1 MLGNESISVRALE
14 GKRHIF
20 NNTLFSTVYSMNQND
35 SIKRRRKAIMEEVQ
49 KRGYDVA
56 VFFNEVIRQNPSNT
70 IYVMPR
76 ALGDEHQ
83 TFIMDQNGDT
93 TLIMPHWGASRMRA
107 LGEFSEVIAIKQ
119 EKGHHIKGTLD
130 GLKKYNKDK
139 ICFDISTLSAQMWY
153 RISSELDIAPT
164 QERDISD
171 IVFKLRSIKD
181 DYEIEEIS
189 RAIMITESAVYRLI
203 EETRPGKKILDMKRE
218 LDANMVELGAYEFS
232 FDSSIGFIKGNKTDL
247 LKHGDALSL
256 DVGVRLET
264 GYCSDMGRNWHVT
277 WEKTTE
283 DYMDRAMQAQ
293 VEGIKGIRPNMTG
306 NQVLDHANT
315 LNNELGFK
323 ETVRTGHQI
332 GLDVH
337 DYTMPHAPSF
347 GPIETD
353 NQPLIP
359 GMTLTYEPNRRDL
372 ETNYRGHIEDIIL
385 ITENGAKCL
394 NKMPYRITW

>member
-1 MLGNESISVRALE
+1 
-14 GKRHIF
+14 
-20 NNTLFSTVYSMNQND
+20 MNQKD
-35 SIKRRRKAIMEEVQ
+35 SSQRRRNTIMNEVQ
-49 KRGYDVA
+49 ERGYEVV

-70 IYVMPR
+70 IYVMPQ

-83 TFIMDQNGDT
+83 TFIMDSDGNT
-93 TLIMPHWGASRMRA
+93 TLVMPHWGAPRMRES
-107 LGEFSEVIAIKQ
+107 GEFNNVIAIKQ

-130 GLKKYNKDK
+130 ALKNYHKDRL
-139 ICFDISTLSAQMWY
+139 CFDLSTISAQMWF
-153 RISSELDIAPT
+153 RVASELEISPT
-164 QERDISD
+164 PQRDISD

-181 DYEIEEIS
+181 EYEVNEIC
-189 RAIMITESAVYRLI
+189 RAIKITETAFHILI
-203 EETRPGKKILDMKRE
+203 EETQPGKSIKKMKHE
-218 LDANMVELGAYEFS
+218 LDSNLIKLGAYEFS
-232 FDSSIGFIKGNKTDL
+232 FDSSIGFIKGNKTEF

-277 WEKTTE
+277 WEKPTE

-293 VEGIKGIRPNMTG
+293 VKGIEGIKPGMTG
-306 NQVLDHANT
+306 NEVLQNANQ
-315 LNNELGFK
+315 LNKELGFH

-337 DYTMPHAPSF
+337 DYTMPYAPSF

-353 NQPLIP
+353 NQPLKP

-372 ETNYRGHIEDIIL
+372 KTGYRGHIEDIIL
-385 ITENGAKCL
+385 VTKDGSKCL
-394 NKMPYRITW
+394 NQMPYRISW